1 MTSNSPR
8 PAASYARKGAILTLE
23 AAAFITIF
31 LGLVY
36 LFARNC
42 PLRSTRN
49 PRKKEIEEGFRSPHI
64 TEFLISENQR
74 F

>member
-8 PAASYARKGAILTLE
+8 SAPATRSFKAASLTLE
-23 AAAFITIF
+23 AAAFIGLL

-42 PLRSTRN
+42 RVRPTRRLRKVE
-49 PRKKEIEEGFRSPHI
+49 PEKELHTQSV
-64 TEFLISENQR
+64 TEFLIY
-74 F
+74 